1 MEISKIE
8 NWVFYFL
15 CGFALFSSTSIAI
28 GNIFL
33 SLTIAAGA
41 LRLWK
46 KHDDVK
52 ELIRVDKALAYP
64 FLLFVAA
71 MVFTSLFSTDM
82 VNSLRT
88 VSDHYLYRATAFYM
102 VLMFIRDKKK
112 ILTIL
117 LCGFLSHIANDL
129 VCNYQGMVEDS
140 FRAEGLIGI
149 MMTAHNLDMWIPVI
163 VLGIMANPF
172 KGKWK
177 HIYGLCCLIAF
188 GALIYNG
195 TRGVWVAMA
204 LIIPVLLL
212 LYMESKAKAAAA
224 IVAIAILIGGI
235 FATVP
240 ALYNRVATISDTNM
254 QSNSE
259 RLLLWQSARN
269 MYFDYMLTGVGYANF
284 GTQYHEKYILPEA
297 KEPELGHAHS
307 NFFQVLA
314 ESGTIGT
321 ITFLIWCLGTLQYC
335 VMGWLQKKN
344 VGYLAMLGIFLGI
357 MLQGLTEYTM
367 GASMAM
373 KLFWLLIGLSYQWI
387 QLSRS
392 EN

>member
-1 MEISKIE
+1 ME
-8 NWVFYFL
+8 N
-15 CGFALFSSTSIAI
+15 
-28 GNIFL
+28 
-33 SLTIAAGA
+33 
-41 LRLWK
+41 
-46 KHDDVK
+46 
-52 ELIRVDKALAYP
+52 
-64 FLLFVAA
+64 
-71 MVFTSLFSTDM
+71 
-82 VNSLRT
+82 
-88 VSDHYLYRATAFYM
+88 
-102 VLMFIRDKKK
+102 
-112 ILTIL
+112 
-117 LCGFLSHIANDL
+117 
-129 VCNYQGMVEDS
+129 S
-140 FRAEGLIGI
+140 FRAEGFIGI
-149 MMTAHNLDMWIPVI
+149 MMTAHNLDMWIPVT

-177 HIYGLCCLIAF
+177 YIYGLCCIIAF

-284 GTQYHEKYILPEA
+284 SRQYHEKYVLPEA
-297 KEPELGHAHS
+297 REPGLGHAHS
-307 NFFQVLA
+307 NFFQILA
-314 ESGTIGT
+314 ESGVIG
-321 ITFLIWCLGTLQYC
+321 ITAFIIWCLCSLLYC
-335 VMGWLQKKN
+335 VKGWFQKKN
-344 VGYLAMLGIFLGI
+344 AGYLAMLGIFLGI

-367 GASMAM
+367 GASMGM
-373 KLFWLLIGLSYQWI
+373 KLFWLLMGLSYQWI
-387 QLSRS
+387 QLSRG